1 MKNKYYTFLLLPFAL
16 ISKLY
21 NCLCAINSKINYKN
35 TYNLIKNRT
44 LLFPHAYNNLSNTFF
59 VAYIAIRQSAYVWEV
74 ITHILRINP
83 AKLSSIK

>member
-1 MKNKYYTFLLLPFAL
+1 MKKIVLL
-16 ISKLY
+16 IS
-21 NCLCAINSKINYKN
+21 AIVFSISVFDEPLFLKNVKTDLSNSIGFN
-35 TYNLIKNRT
+35 
-44 LLFPHAYNNLSNTFF
+44 NNLSNTFF